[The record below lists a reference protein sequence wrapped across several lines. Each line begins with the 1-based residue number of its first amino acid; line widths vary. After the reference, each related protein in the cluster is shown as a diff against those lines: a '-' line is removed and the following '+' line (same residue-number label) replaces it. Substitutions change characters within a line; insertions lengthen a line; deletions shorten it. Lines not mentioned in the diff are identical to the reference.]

1 MALEDLDYRQSALL
15 VIDLQNAFVHDEGT
29 LGVSGVDTKR
39 LASIIPPLK
48 RTIETFQAVG
58 IPVIWTVQE
67 HLAVDASRAQKR
79 LASHT
84 ARRKRISALEQTWD
98 AEIVDELKPLAAK
111 NPTHVIRKHRFGA
124 FYETRLD
131 MLLKMLGTKA
141 LFVTGTTTNACVE
154 TSIREAYLRDFD
166 VVAVTD
172 CISGVNSEWEET
184 AQKVW
189 KQYLCETADSGS
201 VLDWVAAQT
210 EPRTLGYGHMLVAVE
225 DMQRSVAFY
234 VDQLGFTVRPAKPL
248 ADGRPFTAFR
258 QGIAL
263 VAGREPGHRQID
275 HIAFE
280 VNDVRALSER
290 LKQAGVSFFQ
300 DLHDGPYGLT
310 VYVADP
316 DGTKVELYQTGA
328 TVHAAAA
335 GRLTRV
341 RKAKHAPS
349 LPG

>member
-1 MALEDLDYRQSALL
+1 MAIEELDYRTSALL
-15 VIDLQNAFVHDEGT
+15 VIDLQNAFVHPQGT
-29 LGVSGVDTKR
+29 LGVSGLDTDR
-39 LASIIPPLK
+39 LRAIVPGLK
-48 RTIETFQAVG
+48 GMVERFQAAGV
-58 IPVIWTVQE
+58 PVIWTVQE
-67 HLAVDASRAQKR
+67 HLAVDASRARKR

-84 ARRKRISALEQTWD
+84 SRRKRVSALEQTWD

-131 MLLKMLGTKA
+131 MLLKMLGTRS

-172 CISGVNSEWEET
+172 CISGVNAEWEST

-189 KQYLCETADSGS
+189 KQYLCETSDSAG
-201 VLDWVAAQT
+201 VLDWLDAQVR
-210 EPRTLGYGHMLVAVE
+210 PRTLGYGHMLLLVE
-225 DMQRSVAFY
+225 DMQRSVDFY
-234 VDQLGFTVRPAKPL
+234 VGRLGFSVRPAKPL
-248 ADGRPFTAFR
+248 ADGRAFTAFR

-263 VAGREPGHRQID
+263 VEGRQPSHRQVD

-280 VNDVRALSER
+280 VNDVRGLRER
-290 LKQAGVSFFQ
+290 LKSAGVEFFQ

-310 VYVADP
+310 IYIADP

-328 TVHAAAA
+328 TAGPAGEAA
-335 GRLTRV
+335 
-341 RKAKHAPS
+341 
-349 LPG
+349 

>member
-1 MALEDLDYRQSALL
+1 MALEDIDYRNAALL

-29 LGVSGVDTKR
+29 LGLSGVDTKR
-39 LASIIPPLK
+39 LSSIVPILK
-48 RTIETFQAVG
+48 RTIEQFQGAG

-67 HLAVDASRAQKR
+67 HLPSDASRAAKK

-84 ARRKRISALEQTWD
+84 SRRKRISALAETWD
-98 AEIVDELKPLAAK
+98 AEIIDELKPLAAK

-166 VVAVTD
+166 VIAITD
-172 CISGVNSEWEET
+172 CISGVNSDWEET

-189 KQYLCETADSGS
+189 KQYLCELSDSAA
-201 VLDWVAAQT
+201 VLDWVTAQRA
-210 EPRTLGYGHMLVAVE
+210 PRTLGYGHMLVMVE
-225 DMQRSVAFY
+225 DMERSVAFY
-234 VDQLGFTVRPAKPL
+234 VDQLGFSVRPAKPL
-248 ADGRPFTAFR
+248 ADGRAFTAFR

-263 VAGREPGHRQID
+263 VAGRSPGHRQVD

-280 VNDVRALSER
+280 VNDVRSIRER
-290 LKQAGVSFFQ
+290 LQQSGVSFFQ

-310 VYVADP
+310 IYVADP
-316 DGTKVELYQTGA
+316 DGTKIELYQVGETA
-328 TVHAAAA
+328 TPPQRAA
-335 GRLTRV
+335 
-341 RKAKHAPS
+341 
-349 LPG
+349 